1 MGAGS
6 IIMREEDKE
15 EKIILAK
22 ALDELEKCRNENRIC
37 TTDFLDMRM
46 QGLLENEIRYC
57 GTGFLFDGGYDT
69 AERRIAVFLPDWAEK
84 DDYFE
89 ERPME
94 ILRVT
99 HKSGG
104 KALSHRDYLG
114 SILGLGLSRT
124 KIGDIL
130 VRENGA
136 DIIVDKELEEFLLAN
151 YFKAGR
157 TELSLSAV
165 PIDMLDLTE
174 VKTELIKDTLA
185 SLRLDAFLASAFRS
199 SRSKAQE
206 AVKQGLVFVN
216 HAECLKPDRELSEGD
231 IVVLRGKG
239 KCILE
244 EVGGTSRKDRIFI
257 TIKKYI

>member
-1 MGAGS
+1 
-6 IIMREEDKE
+6 MREEDKE

-22 ALDELEKCRNENRIC
+22 ALDELERCRNENRIC

-46 QGLLENEIRYC
+46 QGLLENEIRYS
-57 GTGFLFDGGYDT
+57 GIEYFFDGGYDT
-69 AERRIAVFLPDWAEK
+69 AERRIAVFLPDWAGK
-84 DDYFE
+84 DDYLLDC
-89 ERPME
+89 PME
-94 ILRVT
+94 IIRVS
-99 HKSGG
+99 HKTGG

-114 SILGLGLSRT
+114 SILGLGLSRA

-136 DIIVDKELEEFLLAN
+136 DIIIDKELEEFLLAN

-157 TELSLSAV
+157 TELSLTAAS
-165 PIDMLDLTE
+165 IDQLDLTE
-174 VKTELIKDTLA
+174 VKTEIIKDTLA

-216 HAECLKPDRELSEGD
+216 HAECLKPDKELSEGD

-239 KCILE
+239 KCVLE
-244 EVGGTSRKDRIFI
+244 EVGGTSKKDRTFI
-257 TIKKYI
+257 SIKKYI